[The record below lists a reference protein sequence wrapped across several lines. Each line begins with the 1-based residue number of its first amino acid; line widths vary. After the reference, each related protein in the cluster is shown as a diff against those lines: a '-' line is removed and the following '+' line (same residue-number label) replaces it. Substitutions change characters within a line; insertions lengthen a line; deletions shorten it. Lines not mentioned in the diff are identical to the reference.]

1 MCLLNVLSTSLRRST
16 ILQYIDVVDLHI
28 DRNKGMW
35 LGERE
40 DFYHVCELSTI
51 SFYPSISIL
60 LVKKNMDV
68 FKPERQFNIT
78 QRALSSLLN
87 AAVTTGHS
95 SMSIMH
101 ILK

>member
-1 MCLLNVLSTSLRRST
+1 
-16 ILQYIDVVDLHI
+16 
-28 DRNKGMW
+28 
-35 LGERE
+35 
-40 DFYHVCELSTI
+40 
-51 SFYPSISIL
+51 
-60 LVKKNMDV
+60 MDV